1 MNDDLMLEYLLQM
14 GAMAPGE
21 EKLLRQQ
28 AQVDA
33 LRARSMDGPTG
44 QMVGKHYV
52 PPSFTQYG
60 AQIGNAFMAGRGQKK
75 LNKDYEEFNKTQ
87 IDEIEKLR
95 NRRAQRQAMATGV
108 TPASMVPVNANYGV
122 KQAYNPNEDD
132 IFYTSRF

>member
-108 TPASMVPVNANYGV
+108 TPASMVPVNTNYGV
-122 KQAYNPNEDD
+122 KRPWDKEEQYYMP
-132 IFYTSRF
+132 